1 MTAHSEHAPLPLLP
15 AVDTPTTTTTTTTT
29 TATSITVLV
38 RVRPL
43 LPSESGS
50 ARSTSIGPQSSVC
63 HTSSLDS
70 LASDTAEL
78 QSRIV
83 TVLDEH
89 VIVFDPKN
97 PNKDSSAQRR
107 YTHRSRRNK
116 ELRYSF
122 DKVLGE
128 QTSQQQLFETASMPL
143 IDFVLDGYNAT
154 VFAYGA
160 TGCGKTHTITGTPLD
175 PGIIPRTVQ
184 ELFSR
189 IAALENDHNRIADA
203 SISYLEVYNETIRD
217 LLTPSSPLDLRED
230 ASRVV
235 VAGLSEHTPATIK
248 EVMDLLLRG
257 NENRT
262 KAPTLAN
269 AVSSRSHAVLQI
281 HLRHR
286 DKCSSSLS
294 VVKMSTLSI
303 IDLAGSERASATRNT
318 GERLLEGANINRS
331 LLALGNCIN
340 ALCSDRPNHI
350 PYRDSKLT
358 RLLKFSLSGNCKVV
372 MIANISPASIHYEE
386 TQNTLKYANRA
397 KNIKTK
403 VTQNTLNMEAH
414 IGQYPKII
422 EALRAEILSLRS
434 LGASQTSS
442 SQKQLPQP
450 GGIIDESEDPTYLR
464 IIKKA
469 TTLVAKFEGIQENIT
484 TFEAK
489 MNRNESLVKI
499 LKSFIVALTQIP
511 QLPMRYMSILTN
523 GIDSIHAEN
532 ATLRHN
538 IDSARNACEQL
549 ISSLE
554 CLHNHR
560 RLQSPLLRERLTLD
574 VSTRLTQVQLR
585 LVSHRHTTLD
595 ETSVAVSTLLFQIMQ
610 FNTDVMSSM
619 FNSESLTLSKPTAL
633 PAYVSQHLDAFITT
647 CIYLVL
653 PVEAL
658 LAYPEQ
664 SPGGEDTASTTGIP
678 IVDYDSCQEDNDSVF
693 SDRSSIIDWDN
704 DDTQSAFDQNQN
716 LDGSDMPDFD
726 MSAPFLD
733 QLFFS
738 AKGTNLGASK
748 STLHERSL
756 QPLPD
761 MDSDLRQ
768 MKMEEAA
775 QFAVGKK
782 KCDSMS
788 TEQLTEP
795 NLLHNQ
801 STFDFSSHLDSL
813 DKTPL
818 PPALHTKAPVDPYV
832 GTEQDNDATP
842 MSKHRT
848 QPILHGVVDAE
859 TRYSNEA
866 CTPSSSAAR
875 RRMAPSSSHRW
886 TEDSRVNQSGGS
898 RPGPMRLTPIRRE
911 HRRKARQSLIPIM
924 RPVVSRPIPDGNDFE
939 PRTELIN
946 PFSSLRSDTD
956 TIDSSLANSAAVSA
970 EMVARAV
977 KEGVQGLHSSKTDS
991 GIRPLDESSQPTPL
1005 RKLEEPAVTASS
1017 TRLSTMSKLRS
1028 SRRK

>member
-1 MTAHSEHAPLPLLP
+1 M
-15 AVDTPTTTTTTTTT
+15 DN
-29 TATSITVLV
+29 
-38 RVRPL
+38 
-43 LPSESGS
+43 
-50 ARSTSIGPQSSVC
+50 
-63 HTSSLDS
+63 S

-160 TGCGKTHTITGTPLD
+160 TGCGKTHTIT
-175 PGIIPRTVQ
+175 GIIPRTVQ

-331 LLALGNCIN
+331 FLHLETVSMLFALTGQTI
-340 ALCSDRPNHI
+340 SHI
-350 PYRDSKLT
+350 
-358 RLLKFSLSGNCKVV
+358 VV

-818 PPALHTKAPVDPYV
+818 PPALHK
-832 GTEQDNDATP
+832 
-842 MSKHRT
+842 S
-848 QPILHGVVDAE
+848 
-859 TRYSNEA
+859 A
-866 CTPSSSAAR
+866 C
-875 RRMAPSSSHRW
+875 
-886 TEDSRVNQSGGS
+886 
-898 RPGPMRLTPIRRE
+898 
-911 HRRKARQSLIPIM
+911 
-924 RPVVSRPIPDGNDFE
+924 
-939 PRTELIN
+939 
-946 PFSSLRSDTD
+946 
-956 TIDSSLANSAAVSA
+956 
-970 EMVARAV
+970 
-977 KEGVQGLHSSKTDS
+977 
-991 GIRPLDESSQPTPL
+991 
-1005 RKLEEPAVTASS
+1005 
-1017 TRLSTMSKLRS
+1017 
-1028 SRRK
+1028 